1 LKAARAYSMG
11 VPTPHNLAF
20 KTTNTKFK
28 WLGPFVRN

>member
-1 LKAARAYSMG
+1 MG

-20 KTTNTKFK
+20 KTTNMKFK